1 MILSP
6 PMRELLIRLG
16 IPEEELIHLHTSA
29 AFNQWMARLGY
40 ETRAIP
46 GELTAYTFTRLKH
59 EVMT

>member
-1 MILSP
+1 MIFSP

-16 IPEEELIHLHTSA
+16 LPEDELDFILTA
-29 AFNQWMARLGY
+29 EAFNHWMERLGY

-46 GELTAYTFTRLKH
+46 GELTQYTFTRLKH